1 MGIITT
7 TLVNTSTKLTS
18 MKAVTVALVLTLAL
32 ASNAFTLD
40 EKVAK
45 SALNSR
51 ARRANGGVEEQGKGS
66 NVEREC
72 VEETCNWEEYLE
84 IAENSDSQV
93 RNSVVQQSRSS
104 QSGESR
110 LQTLFNTLYLDCHTK
125 VVAAGLDDE
134 RAIDFRPHCYHTFF
148 QPAVDE
154 MNNEF
159 ASDYGY

>member
-1 MGIITT
+1 MGITT

-32 ASNAFTLD
+32 ASNAFT
-40 EKVAK
+40 
-45 SALNSR
+45 
-51 ARRANGGVEEQGKGS
+51 
-66 NVEREC
+66 
-72 VEETCNWEEYLE
+72 LE

-125 VVAAGLDDE
+125 VVAAGLDDK
-134 RAIDFRPHCYHTFF
+134 RAIDFRPHCYH
-148 QPAVDE
+148 
-154 MNNEF
+154 
-159 ASDYGY
+159 